1 VELFFSQLADPKIGW
16 YIGSVTKLNVH
27 EAKTHLSRY
36 LEKVEAGETLIICRY
51 NVPIAEVRP
60 IKPKAKPARVFGLDD
75 GFGVSPEFFEDLP
88 EDELRLWN
96 GEGDD

>member
-1 VELFFSQLADPKIGW
+1 
-16 YIGSVTKLNVH
+16 VTKVNVH

-60 IKPKAKPARVFGLDD
+60 IKRKAKPAPVFGLYD
-75 GFGVSPEFFEDLP
+75 GFGVSPKFFEPLP

-96 GEGDD
+96 GEGFD

>member
-1 VELFFSQLADPKIGW
+1 MGLVVDWEVGW
-16 YIGSVTKLNVH
+16 YIGFVTKLNVH

-60 IKPKAKPARVFGLDD
+60 IKPKAKPARVFGLYDD
-75 GFGVSPEFFEDLP
+75 GSGVSPDFFEDLP

-96 GEGDD
+96 GEGDPF